1 MLRTR
6 GDLDGAMHLFDRAL
20 QIDPKNLLALLGRAD
35 IAITRGD
42 FTTADEILDPILRA
56 TPDNFMANYL
66 RATELIKRQQYAA
79 ADETLGHVSTKF
91 PLFPAGYYLQGMT
104 KLALGQLAQAEE
116 ALHGYLN
123 NVSDDRRAV
132 WLIAIAALQ
141 QHSAR
146 RAIEYLKL
154 PLDKLPADAT
164 TLTLLGTAYMA
175 DRKPEVALRQFEA
188 AAALDPE
195 NPQIKTNVAISKID
209 SGQTEQGLAQLEQ
222 LFAGEAGASAA
233 GPTLV
238 LSELRAQRAEKAAE
252 VAASLV
258 ERDPGNPLYLT
269 LLGEARAAQQ
279 DYAGAEAAF
288 RTAKAHDPRFTPAT
302 HDMAQLYLATGRADH
317 AKKVLTDLLSKKP
330 DDLSNPLQEKR
341 VTLPPFSGWQISRS
355 QKRSG
360 PRPWTTST
368 VRAPSPNM
376 IPHPG

>member
-1 MLRTR
+1 
-6 GDLDGAMHLFDRAL
+6 MHLFDRAL
-20 QIDPKNLLALLGRAD
+20 QIDLKNLLALLGRAD

-79 ADETLGHVSTKF
+79 ADETLGHVSTKL

-238 LSELRAQRAEKAAE
+238 LSELRAKRAEKGHCWARPALR
-252 VAASLV
+252 SKIM
-258 ERDPGNPLYLT
+258 PG
-269 LLGEARAAQQ
+269 R
-279 DYAGAEAAF
+279 
-288 RTAKAHDPRFTPAT
+288 KPRFVPRRLTIQGLRRPLTIWRNFIWQRGAPTTPKRSSPIFCRKSQT
-302 HDMAQLYLATGRADH
+302 TCQT
-317 AKKVLTDLLSKKP
+317 
-330 DDLSNPLQEKR
+330 PLQEKR